1 MRKDETM
8 YQVIIADDERAIRT
22 GLKIVVDWNQL
33 GFEVAGCA
41 QNGNQALEMILCQR
55 VDVLLADIR
64 MPGLDGIELVQKMRE
79 LQLPTVT
86 ILMSGYRDFEYARQA
101 VSLGVREYLLKPVDE
116 QALQELLMHVHREL
130 EESAQTEAHEE
141 ELLIAR
147 IQRIMAE
154 NYAQNIS
161 LKSIAQQL
169 NYNPAYLGR
178 LFRCRTGSNFR
189 DELNLYRVR
198 RAAELLKTSPLCIY
212 EIAERVGYQDTNYFY
227 RVFHDIYG
235 VSPGEYKAGRRAAK
249 E

>member
-1 MRKDETM
+1 M

-22 GLKIVVDWNQL
+22 GLKIIVNWNQL
-33 GFEVAGCA
+33 GFEIAGCA
-41 QNGNQALEMILCQR
+41 QNGEQALEMMLRQR
-55 VDVLLADIR
+55 ADVLLADIR
-64 MPGLDGIELVQKMRE
+64 MPGLDGIGLVQKIRE
-79 LQLPTVT
+79 LQLPTVA

-101 VSLGVREYLLKPVDE
+101 VSLGVREYLLKPIDE
-116 QALQELLMHVHREL
+116 QALQELLLHVHREL
-130 EESAQTEAHEE
+130 EESAQAETHEE

-147 IQRIMAE
+147 VQRIMAE
-154 NYAQNIS
+154 DYAQNIS

-178 LFRCRTGSNFR
+178 LFRSQTGSSFR

-198 RAAELLKTSPLCIY
+198 RAAELLKTSSFCIY

>member
-1 MRKDETM
+1 M

-22 GLKIVVDWNQL
+22 GLKIIVNWNQL
-33 GFEVAGCA
+33 GFEIAGYA
-41 QNGNQALEMILCQR
+41 QNGEQALEMVLRQR
-55 VDVLLADIR
+55 ADVLLADIR
-64 MPGLDGIELVQKMRE
+64 MPGLDGIGLVQKIRE
-79 LQLPTVT
+79 LQLPTVA
-86 ILMSGYRDFEYARQA
+86 ILMSGYCDFEYARQA
-101 VSLGVREYLLKPVDE
+101 VSLGVREYLLKPIDE
-116 QALQELLMHVHREL
+116 QALQELLLHVHREL
-130 EESAQTEAHEE
+130 VESAQAETHKE

-147 IQRIMAE
+147 VQRIMAE
-154 NYAQNIS
+154 DYAQNIS

-178 LFRCRTGSNFR
+178 LFRSQTGSSFR

-198 RAAELLKTSPLCIY
+198 RAAELLKTSSFCIY

>member
-1 MRKDETM
+1 M

-22 GLKIVVDWNQL
+22 GLKIIVNWNQL
-33 GFEVAGCA
+33 GFEIAGCA
-41 QNGNQALEMILCQR
+41 QNGEQALEMMLRQR
-55 VDVLLADIR
+55 ADVLLADIR
-64 MPGLDGIELVQKMRE
+64 MPGLDGIGLVQKIRE
-79 LQLPTVT
+79 LQLPTVA

-101 VSLGVREYLLKPVDE
+101 VSLGVREYLLKPIDE
-116 QALQELLMHVHREL
+116 QALQELLLHVHREL
-130 EESAQTEAHEE
+130 EESAQAETHEE

-147 IQRIMAE
+147 VQRIMAE
-154 NYAQNIS
+154 DYAQNIS

-178 LFRCRTGSNFR
+178 LFRSQTGSSFR

-198 RAAELLKTSPLCIY
+198 RAAELLKTSSLCIY